1 MADKY
6 RNILVAADPSESSR
20 NALREICLMA
30 KGDKVTVTAIS
41 VTPPY
46 EGDFDL
52 VWGPGTLA
60 DVSEPYEAAIAAA
73 KALCDREGVQIQTA
87 LKEGMPHKVI
97 VDYADEQRCDLIV
110 TGRRGLGRME
120 RAFMGSVTARVIG
133 YSSIDVLVFPRDCCI
148 AWDKIL
154 LAVDGSKYSRAAA
167 DRAIACAGAY
177 GGEIIAVCA
186 VEHPS
191 SQGDSVTRA
200 AQRYV
205 DEVKKRAEAAG
216 VQVEGVVATGNPFE
230 AVTALARERGANVI
244 VTGSHGRTGLTR
256 LVMGSVTE
264 KIIGLAHCPVLVVRS
279 GIAT

>member
-20 NALREICLMA
+20 NALREICQMA
-30 KGDKVTVTAIS
+30 KDDKVTVTAIA

-60 DVSEPYEAAIAAA
+60 DVREPYEAAIAAA
-73 KALCDREGVQIQTA
+73 KTLCDREGVQIQTA
-87 LKEGMPHKVI
+87 LKEGMPYKVI

-110 TGRRGLGRME
+110 MGRRGLGRME
-120 RAFMGSVTARVIG
+120 RAFVGSVTARVIG
-133 YSSIDVLVFPRDCCI
+133 YSSTDVLVFPRDCRI
-148 AWDKIL
+148 AWGKIL

-167 DRAIACAGAY
+167 DRAIAIAKTY
-177 GGEIIAVCA
+177 GGELTAVCA

-191 SQGDSVTRA
+191 SQEDSVTRA
-200 AQRYV
+200 AQSYV
-205 DEVKKRAEAAG
+205 DEVRKQAETAGIRAESI
-216 VQVEGVVATGNPFE
+216 VAKGKPFE
-230 AVTALARERGANVI
+230 AVTALARERGANLI

-279 GIAT
+279 GITV

>member
-20 NALREICLMA
+20 NALREICQMA
-30 KGDKVTVTAIS
+30 KDDKVTVTAIA

-60 DVSEPYEAAIAAA
+60 DVREPYEAAIAAA
-73 KALCDREGVQIQTA
+73 TAVCDREGVQIQTV
-87 LKEGMPHKVI
+87 LEEGLPHKII
-97 VDYADEQRCDLIV
+97 VDYADEYGCDLIV

-133 YSSIDVLVFPRDCCI
+133 HSSIDVLVFPRDCHI
-148 AWDKIL
+148 AWGKIL
-154 LAVDGSKYSRAAA
+154 LAVDGSKYSHAAA
-167 DRAIACAGAY
+167 DRAIDCAKAY
-177 GGEIIAVCA
+177 GGEITAVCA

-191 SQGDSVTRA
+191 SPEDAITRA
-200 AQRYV
+200 AQSYL
-205 DEVKKRAEAAG
+205 DEVKQRAEAAG
-216 VQVEGVVATGNPFE
+216 VQAEGIVAAGNPFE
-230 AVTALARERGANVI
+230 AVTALARERGADVI

-279 GIAT
+279 GIAA